1 MAFVSW
7 AGRRSIGL
15 GLVAGILLATA
26 AAGCSESPTTS
37 EVATTNASTP
47 TILESAPAVT
57 GGEPVAMEGI
67 FPVAKTIDVAGL
79 RSPVK
84 LTGQAIR
91 KAMMIKFYQIASYCD
106 SAQSPEHV
114 DALASA
120 NCPKQLVLT
129 MIRDVPQSILQRS
142 FKEAFAKNDPEG
154 KFAAESKTML
164 DHMLTAPLCEGE
176 TVQITHLPDQGV
188 ACSVRGGEPI
198 VVKNLDFAK
207 VVWNVY
213 MGPNGVC
220 KELRRGLGEKLAAA
234 K

>member
-1 MAFVSW
+1 
-7 AGRRSIGL
+7 
-15 GLVAGILLATA
+15 
-26 AAGCSESPTTS
+26 
-37 EVATTNASTP
+37 
-47 TILESAPAVT
+47 
-57 GGEPVAMEGI
+57 MEGI